1 MTQVF
6 YEEDGGF
13 KVGAVLA
20 DNATS
25 LQVEAPHG
33 KRSKIKSAAV
43 MLRFEQPSLT
53 EFIPLVD
60 KEAQSLDVDF
70 LWECCGQNEFAFT
83 DLGRDYYG
91 RAPTPVESAAVLTRL
106 HGAPM
111 YFYKRGKGRYKA
123 APEDALKAALAGAER
138 KRQQDALKAQY
149 VQSLQKGELPEAFKP
164 MLQDLLYK
172 PDKNSL
178 EYKALDAAATAA
190 KQTPLQVLARAGG
203 VRSAH
208 DYYLNGFLFEYFP
221 DGTDFPALAIASPA
235 NDGLAGGG
243 LRPAGHLPLATISA
257 FSIDDAATTE
267 IDDAFSVTTLAG
279 NKIQIGIHI
288 AAPAL
293 GIALDDT
300 VDRIAR
306 QRLSTVYMPGRKITM
321 LPDSVIEQ
329 FTLSE
334 GRTAPA
340 LSLYLTFAGNDH
352 TLIESETR
360 LESVSIKHNLRH
372 DQLDEHFTEANI
384 NSSLGDY
391 PYKQELM
398 TLWRIANKLEAARG
412 KAEAGPPPLDYNF
425 YIEDD
430 RVRIVPRLRGS
441 PIDKVVSELMIKA
454 NAEWGQRLAE
464 ANIAAIYRTQGNSK
478 VIMSVE
484 PAAHQGLGVSHYA
497 WSSSPLRR
505 YIDLVN
511 QRQLIAWVSGT
522 APPYARTSEELGAA
536 IHDFE
541 IAYDAYAEIQ
551 RKLERYWCLRY
562 LQQQNIEIVKASVL
576 RESLVRLS
584 GLPLICRAPS
594 LPNLPFGTEVEMEIG
609 AIDLWNLELSCRFK
623 AKLD

>member
-6 YEEDGGF
+6 YEEDGSF
-13 KVGAVLA
+13 KVGSVLA
-20 DNATS
+20 DNDTS

-53 EFIPLVD
+53 EFIQLVD

-70 LWECCGQNEFAFT
+70 LWECCGESEFTFA

-91 RAPTPVESAAVLTRL
+91 HAPTPVESAAVLTRL

-123 APEDALKAALAGAER
+123 APEVALKAALAGTER

-149 VQSLQKGELPEAFKP
+149 VQALQKGELPEAFKTV
-164 MLQDLLYK
+164 LQDLLYK

-190 KQTPLQVLARAGG
+190 KQTPLQVLALAGG
-203 VRSAH
+203 IPSTH

-221 DGTDFPALAIASPA
+221 EGTDFPALEIAPPA
-235 NDGLAGGG
+235 QD
-243 LRPAGHLPLATISA
+243 LPLATVSA
-257 FSIDDAATTE
+257 FSIDDATTTE
-267 IDDAFSVTTLAG
+267 IDDAFSVTTLPG
-279 NKIQIGIHI
+279 NNIQIGIHI

-293 GIALDDT
+293 GIALDDS
-300 VDRIAR
+300 VERIAR
-306 QRLSTVYMPGRKITM
+306 QRLSTIYMPGKKITM
-321 LPDSVIEQ
+321 LPVSVIEQ
-329 FTLSE
+329 FTLGE

-340 LSLYLTFAGNDH
+340 LSLYLTFAGNDY
-352 TLIESETR
+352 TLIESKTR
-360 LESVSIKHNLRH
+360 LECVSIKHNLRH
-372 DQLDEHFTEANI
+372 DQLDQHFTEANV
-384 NSSLGDY
+384 NGGLGDY

-398 TLWRIANKLEAARG
+398 TLWRIARKLEATRG
-412 KAEAGPPPLDYNF
+412 KAEAGSPPLDYNF
-425 YIEDD
+425 TIEND

-464 ANIAAIYRTQGNSK
+464 ANIAAIYRTQGNGK
-478 VIMSVE
+478 VTMSVE

-505 YIDLVN
+505 YVDLVN

-522 APPYARTSEELGAA
+522 PPPYARTSDELGAA
-536 IHDFE
+536 IRDFE

-562 LQQQNIEIVKASVL
+562 LQQENIAVANASVL

-584 GLPLICRAPS
+584 GLPLVCRAPS
-594 LPNLPFGTEVEMEIG
+594 LPNLPFGTEVEMEIS

-623 AKLD
+623 RKLD

>member
-13 KVGAVLA
+13 KVAAVMA
-20 DNATS
+20 DNDTS

-33 KRSKIKSAAV
+33 KRSKIKSSAV
-43 MLRFEQPSLT
+43 MLRFEQPSLA
-53 EFIPLVD
+53 EFMPLVE
-60 KEAQSLDVDF
+60 KEAHSLDVDF
-70 LWECCGQNEFAFT
+70 LWECCGENDFT
-83 DLGRDYYG
+83 FVDLGRDYYG
-91 RAPTPVESAAVLTRL
+91 HVPTPVESAAVLTRL

-123 APEDALKAALAGAER
+123 APQEALKAALAGAER
-138 KRQQDALKAQY
+138 KRQQDALKVHYAQA
-149 VQSLQKGELPEAFKP
+149 LQKGELPEAFKA

-190 KQTPLQVLARAGG
+190 KQTTLQVLADAGG
-203 VRSAH
+203 IPSTH
-208 DYYLNGFLFEYFP
+208 DYHLNGFLFEYFP
-221 DGTDFPALAIASPA
+221 EGTEFPAL
-235 NDGLAGGG
+235 DGVPLAYE
-243 LRPAGHLPLATISA
+243 LPLAKVSA
-257 FSIDDAATTE
+257 FSVDDASTTE
-267 IDDAFSVTTLAG
+267 IDDAFSVTMLPG
-279 NKIQIGIHI
+279 DQVQIGIHI

-293 GIALDDT
+293 GIAFDDA

-306 QRLSTVYMPGRKITM
+306 QRLSTIYMPTRKITM
-321 LPDSVIEQ
+321 LPENVIKQ

-340 LSLYLTFAGNDH
+340 LSLYLTFAGSDY
-352 TLIESETR
+352 TLIETKTR

-384 NSSLGDY
+384 NSGLGDY
-391 PYKQELM
+391 PYKAELM
-398 TLWRIANKLEAARG
+398 TLWRIAKKLEAGRG

-425 YIEDD
+425 YIEGDH
-430 RVRIVPRLRGS
+430 VRIVPRLRGS

-464 ANIAAIYRTQGNSK
+464 ANIAAIYRNQGNGK
-478 VIMSVE
+478 VSMSVE
-484 PAAHQGLGVSHYA
+484 PNGHQGLGVSHYA

-505 YIDLVN
+505 YVDLVN
-511 QRQLIAWVSGT
+511 QRQLIAWVSG
-522 APPYARTSEELGAA
+522 APPPYSRTLGELGAA
-536 IHDFE
+536 IRAFE
-541 IAYDAYAEIQ
+541 IAYDAYSDIQ

-562 LQQQNIEIVKASVL
+562 LQQEKIEIAKASVL

-584 GLPLICRAPS
+584 GLPLVCRVPS
-594 LPNLPFGTEVEMEIG
+594 LPNLPFGTEVEVEIG
-609 AIDLWNLELSCRFK
+609 TIDLWAIELSCRFK
-623 AKLD
+623 SKLPD

>member
-20 DNATS
+20 DNDTS

-33 KRSKIKSAAV
+33 KRSKIKSSAV

-53 EFIPLVD
+53 EFIQLVD
-60 KEAQSLDVDF
+60 KEAKSLDVDF
-70 LWECCGQNEFAFT
+70 LWECCGENEFAFA

-91 RAPTPVESAAVLTRL
+91 NVPTPVQSAAVLTRL

-123 APEDALKAALAGAER
+123 APQDALKAALAGAER
-138 KRQQDALKAQY
+138 KRQQDTLKAQY
-149 VQSLQKGELPEAFKP
+149 VQALQKGEMPAAFTP

-178 EYKALDAAATAA
+178 EYKALDSVATAS
-190 KQTPLQVLARAGG
+190 KHTPLQVLAHAGG
-203 VRSAH
+203 IPSTH

-221 DGTDFPALAIASPA
+221 DGTGFPALEIALPA
-235 NDGLAGGG
+235 
-243 LRPAGHLPLATISA
+243 PTLPLATVRA
-257 FSIDDAATTE
+257 FSIDDASTTE
-267 IDDAFSVTTLAG
+267 IDDAFSVTDLPG
-279 NKIQIGIHI
+279 GLIQIGVHI

-293 GIALDDT
+293 GIAQGDT

-306 QRLSTVYMPGRKITM
+306 QRLSTIYMPGRKITM

-329 FTLSE
+329 FTLGA

-340 LSLYLTFAGNDH
+340 LSLYLTFAGNNY
-352 TLIESETR
+352 TLIESKTR
-360 LESVSIKHNLRH
+360 LESVSIQHNLRH

-384 NSSLGDY
+384 NAGLGDY
-391 PYKQELM
+391 PYQPELI
-398 TLWRIANKLEAARG
+398 TLWRIAHKLEAARG

-425 YIEDD
+425 YIDD
-430 RVRIVPRLRGS
+430 DHVRIVPRLRGS

-464 ANIAAIYRTQGNSK
+464 ANIAAIYRTQGNGK
-478 VIMSVE
+478 VSMSVE
-484 PAAHQGLGVSHYA
+484 PAAHQGLGVSYYA
-497 WSSSPLRR
+497 WASSPLRR
-505 YIDLVN
+505 YVDLVN
-511 QRQLIAWVSGT
+511 QRQLIAWVNGT
-522 APPYARTSEELGAA
+522 PPPYIRSSDELGAA
-536 IHDFE
+536 IRDFE
-541 IAYDAYAEIQ
+541 IAYDAYGEIQ

-562 LQQQNIEIVKASVL
+562 LQQENIEVAKASVL

-584 GLPLICRAPS
+584 GLPLVCRTPS
-594 LPNLPFGTEVEMEIG
+594 LPNLPFGAEVEVEIG
-609 AIDLWNLELSCRFK
+609 SIDLWSLELSCRFK
-623 AKLD
+623 GKLD

>member
-6 YEEDGGF
+6 YEEDGAF
-13 KVGAVLA
+13 KVGAMLS
-20 DNATS
+20 DNGSS

-33 KRSKIKSAAV
+33 KRSKIKSSAV
-43 MLRFEQPSLT
+43 MLRFEQPSMS
-53 EFIPLVD
+53 EFLQLVD
-60 KEAQSLDVDF
+60 KEAQSLDLNF
-70 LWECCGQNEFAFT
+70 LWEYCGESEFAFA
-83 DLGRDYYG
+83 DLGREYYG
-91 RAPTPVESAAVLTRL
+91 HAPTAVESAAVLTRL

-138 KRQQDALKAQY
+138 KRRQDELKAQY
-149 VQSLQKGELPEAFKP
+149 VQSLQKGELPEAFKSV
-164 MLQDLLYK
+164 LQDLLYK

-190 KQTPLQVLARAGG
+190 KQTPLQVLAHAGG
-203 VRSAH
+203 VPSTH
-208 DYYLNGFLFEYFP
+208 DYHCNGFLFEYFP
-221 DGTDFPALAIASPA
+221 AGIDFPALETAAPA
-235 NDGLAGGG
+235 NAGLARGG
-243 LRPAGHLPLATISA
+243 LGPSGNLPLATVSA
-257 FSIDDAATTE
+257 FSIDDATTTE
-267 IDDAFSVTTLAG
+267 IDDAFSVTVLPG
-279 NKIQIGIHI
+279 DKIQVGIHI

-293 GIALDDT
+293 GIGLDDA

-306 QRLSTVYMPGRKITM
+306 QRLSTIYLPGKKITM
-321 LPDSVIEQ
+321 LPEAVIEQ

-340 LSLYLTFAGNDH
+340 LSLYLTFAGSDY

-360 LESVSIKHNLRH
+360 LESVSIRHNLRH

-384 NSSLGDY
+384 NGGLGDY
-391 PYKQELM
+391 PRKQELM

-412 KAEAGPPPLDYNF
+412 KAEASAPPLDYNF
-425 YIEDD
+425 YVEDD

-464 ANIAAIYRTQGNSK
+464 ANIAAIYRTQGNGK

-484 PAAHQGLGVSHYA
+484 PAGHQGLGVSHYA

-511 QRQLIAWVSGT
+511 QRQLIAWVNGT
-522 APPYARTSEELGAA
+522 PPPYARTSEELGAA
-536 IHDFE
+536 IRDFE
-541 IAYDAYAEIQ
+541 IAYDAYTEIQ

-562 LQQQNIEIVKASVL
+562 LQQENIGIAKASVL

-609 AIDLWNLELSCRFK
+609 AIDLWNLDLSCRFK

>member
-13 KVGAVLA
+13 KVAAVMA
-20 DNATS
+20 DNDTS

-33 KRSKIKSAAV
+33 KRSKIKSSAV
-43 MLRFEQPSLT
+43 MLRFEQPALA
-53 EFIPLVD
+53 EFMPLVE
-60 KEAQSLDVDF
+60 KEAHALDVDF
-70 LWECCGQNEFAFT
+70 LWECCGENDFTFA

-91 RAPTPVESAAVLTRL
+91 HVPTPVESAAVLTRL

-123 APEDALKAALAGAER
+123 APQEALKAALAGAER
-138 KRQQDALKAQY
+138 KRQQDALKVHYAQA
-149 VQSLQKGELPEAFKP
+149 LQKGELPDAFKA

-190 KQTPLQVLARAGG
+190 KQTTLQVLADAGG
-203 VRSAH
+203 IASTH
-208 DYYLNGFLFEYFP
+208 DYHLNGFLFEYFP
-221 DGTDFPALAIASPA
+221 EGTEFPAL
-235 NDGLAGGG
+235 DGVPLAYE
-243 LRPAGHLPLATISA
+243 LPLAKVSA
-257 FSIDDAATTE
+257 FSIDDASTTE
-267 IDDAFSVTTLAG
+267 IDDAFSVTMLPG
-279 NKIQIGIHI
+279 NQVQIGIHI

-293 GIALDDT
+293 GIAFDDA

-306 QRLSTVYMPGRKITM
+306 QRLSTIYMPTQKITM
-321 LPDSVIEQ
+321 LPENVIKQ

-334 GRTAPA
+334 GGTAPA
-340 LSLYLTFAGNDH
+340 LSLYLTFAGSDY
-352 TLIESETR
+352 TLIETKTR

-384 NSSLGDY
+384 NTGLGDY
-391 PYKQELM
+391 PYKAELM
-398 TLWRIANKLEAARG
+398 TLWRIAKKLEAGRG

-425 YIEDD
+425 YIEGDH
-430 RVRIVPRLRGS
+430 VRIVPRLRGS

-464 ANIAAIYRTQGNSK
+464 ANIAAIYRTQGNGK
-478 VIMSVE
+478 VSMSVE
-484 PAAHQGLGVSHYA
+484 PGGHQGLGVSHYA

-505 YIDLVN
+505 YVDLVN

-522 APPYARTSEELGAA
+522 PPPYSRTSDELGAA
-536 IHDFE
+536 IRAFE
-541 IAYDAYAEIQ
+541 IAYDAYSDIQ

-562 LQQQNIEIVKASVL
+562 LQQEKIEIAKASVL

-584 GLPLICRAPS
+584 GLPLVCRVPS
-594 LPNLPFGTEVEMEIG
+594 LPNLPFGTEVEVEIG
-609 AIDLWNLELSCRFK
+609 TIDLWAIELSCRFK
-623 AKLD
+623 SKLPD

>member
-13 KVGAVLA
+13 KVGAVMA
-20 DNATS
+20 DNDTS

-33 KRSKIKSAAV
+33 KRSKIKSSAV

-53 EFIPLVD
+53 EFMPLVD
-60 KEAQSLDVDF
+60 KESQSLDVDF
-70 LWECCGQNEFAFT
+70 LWECCGENEFAFA

-91 RAPTPVESAAVLTRL
+91 HAPTPVESAAVLTRL

-123 APEDALKAALAGAER
+123 APQEALKAALAGAER
-138 KRQQDALKAQY
+138 KRQQEALKALY
-149 VQSLQKGELPEAFKP
+149 AQSLQKGELPEAFKP
-164 MLQDLLYK
+164 MLQELIYK

-190 KQTPLQVLARAGG
+190 KLTPLQVLASAGG
-203 VRSAH
+203 IASTH
-208 DYYLNGFLFEYFP
+208 DYHLNSFLFEYFP
-221 DGTDFPALAIASPA
+221 DGTNFPALEIA
-235 NDGLAGGG
+235 
-243 LRPAGHLPLATISA
+243 PLATTPPLANVSA
-257 FSIDDAATTE
+257 FSIDDATTTE
-267 IDDAFSVTTLAG
+267 IDDAFSVTTLPGG
-279 NKIQIGIHI
+279 NVQVGIHI

-293 GIALDDT
+293 GIALNDAA
-300 VDRIAR
+300 DRIAR
-306 QRLSTVYMPGRKITM
+306 QRLSTIYMPGNKITM
-321 LPDSVIEQ
+321 LPDAVIEQ

-334 GRTAPA
+334 GRTAPT
-340 LSLYLTFAGNDH
+340 LSLYLTFAGNDY
-352 TLIESETR
+352 TLIESQTR

-384 NSSLGDY
+384 NGGAGDY
-391 PYKQELM
+391 PYKQELLI
-398 TLWRIANKLEAARG
+398 LWKVAHKLEAARG

-425 YIEDD
+425 YIEGDH
-430 RVRIVPRLRGS
+430 VRIVPRLRGS

-478 VIMSVE
+478 VTMSVE
-484 PAAHQGLGVSHYA
+484 PGGHQGLGVSHYA

-505 YIDLVN
+505 YVDLVN
-511 QRQLIAWVSGT
+511 QRQLIAWVNNT
-522 APPYARTSEELGAA
+522 PPIYSRTSEELGAA
-536 IHDFE
+536 IRDFE
-541 IAYDAYAEIQ
+541 IAYDAYADVQ

-562 LQQQNIEIVKASVL
+562 LQQENIEVAKASVL

-584 GLPLICRAPS
+584 GLPLVCRVPS
-594 LPNLPFGTEVEMEIG
+594 LPNLPFGTEVEVEVG
-609 AIDLWNLELSCRFK
+609 AIDLWAIEVTCRFK
-623 AKLD
+623 AKLTG

>member
-13 KVGAVLA
+13 KVAAVMA
-20 DNATS
+20 DNDTS

-33 KRSKIKSAAV
+33 KRSKIKSSAV
-43 MLRFEQPSLT
+43 MLRFEQPALA
-53 EFIPLVD
+53 EFMPLVE
-60 KEAQSLDVDF
+60 KEAHALDVDF
-70 LWECCGQNEFAFT
+70 LWECCGENDFTFA

-91 RAPTPVESAAVLTRL
+91 HVPTPVESAAVLTRL

-123 APEDALKAALAGAER
+123 APQEALKAALAGAER
-138 KRQQDALKAQY
+138 KRQQDALKVHYAQA
-149 VQSLQKGELPEAFKP
+149 LQKGELPEAFKA

-190 KQTPLQVLARAGG
+190 KQTTLQVLADAGG
-203 VRSAH
+203 IASTH
-208 DYYLNGFLFEYFP
+208 DYHLNGFLFEYFP
-221 DGTDFPALAIASPA
+221 EGTEFPAL
-235 NDGLAGGG
+235 DGVPLAYE
-243 LRPAGHLPLATISA
+243 LPLAKVSA
-257 FSIDDAATTE
+257 FSIDDASTTE
-267 IDDAFSVTTLAG
+267 IDDAFSVTMLPG
-279 NKIQIGIHI
+279 NQVQIGIHI

-293 GIALDDT
+293 GIAFDDA

-306 QRLSTVYMPGRKITM
+306 QRLSTIYMPTQKITM
-321 LPDSVIEQ
+321 LPENVIKQ

-334 GRTAPA
+334 GGTAPA
-340 LSLYLTFAGNDH
+340 LSLYLTFAGSDY
-352 TLIESETR
+352 TLIETKTR

-384 NSSLGDY
+384 NTGLGDY
-391 PYKQELM
+391 PYKAELM
-398 TLWRIANKLEAARG
+398 TLWRIAKKLEAGRG

-425 YIEDD
+425 YIEGDH
-430 RVRIVPRLRGS
+430 VRIVPRLRGS

-464 ANIAAIYRTQGNSK
+464 ANIAAIYRTQGNGK
-478 VIMSVE
+478 VSMSVE
-484 PAAHQGLGVSHYA
+484 PGGHQGLGVSHYA

-505 YIDLVN
+505 YVDLVN

-522 APPYARTSEELGAA
+522 PPPYSRTSDELGAA
-536 IHDFE
+536 IRAFE
-541 IAYDAYAEIQ
+541 IAYDAYSDIQ

-562 LQQQNIEIVKASVL
+562 LQQEKTEIAKASVL

-584 GLPLICRAPS
+584 GLPLVCRVPS
-594 LPNLPFGTEVEMEIG
+594 LPNLPFGAEVEVEIG
-609 AIDLWNLELSCRFK
+609 TIDLWAIELSCRFK
-623 AKLD
+623 SKLPD

>member
-13 KVGAVLA
+13 KVAAVMA
-20 DNATS
+20 DNDTS

-33 KRSKIKSAAV
+33 KRSKIKSSAV
-43 MLRFEQPSLT
+43 MLRFEQPALA
-53 EFIPLVD
+53 EFMPLVE
-60 KEAQSLDVDF
+60 KEAHALDVDF
-70 LWECCGQNEFAFT
+70 LWECCGENDFTFA

-91 RAPTPVESAAVLTRL
+91 HVPTPVESAAVLTRL

-123 APEDALKAALAGAER
+123 APQEALKAALAGAER
-138 KRQQDALKAQY
+138 KRQQDALKVHYAQA
-149 VQSLQKGELPEAFKP
+149 LQKGELPEAFKA

-190 KQTPLQVLARAGG
+190 KQTTLQVLADAGG
-203 VRSAH
+203 IASTH
-208 DYYLNGFLFEYFP
+208 DYHLNGFLFEYFP
-221 DGTDFPALAIASPA
+221 EGTEFPAL
-235 NDGLAGGG
+235 DGVPLAYE
-243 LRPAGHLPLATISA
+243 LPLAKVSA
-257 FSIDDAATTE
+257 FSIDDASTTE
-267 IDDAFSVTTLAG
+267 IDDAFSVTMLPG
-279 NKIQIGIHI
+279 NQVQIGIHI

-293 GIALDDT
+293 GIAFDDA

-306 QRLSTVYMPGRKITM
+306 QRLSTIYMPTQKITM
-321 LPDSVIEQ
+321 LPENVIKQ

-334 GRTAPA
+334 GGTAPA
-340 LSLYLTFAGNDH
+340 LSLYLTFAGSDY
-352 TLIESETR
+352 TLIETKTR

-384 NSSLGDY
+384 NTGLGDY
-391 PYKQELM
+391 PYKAELM
-398 TLWRIANKLEAARG
+398 TLWRIAKKLEAGRG

-425 YIEDD
+425 YIEGDH
-430 RVRIVPRLRGS
+430 VRIVPRLRGS

-464 ANIAAIYRTQGNSK
+464 ANIAAIYRTQGNGK
-478 VIMSVE
+478 VSMSVE
-484 PAAHQGLGVSHYA
+484 PGGHQGLGVSHYA

-505 YIDLVN
+505 YVDLVN

-522 APPYARTSEELGAA
+522 PPPYSRTSDELGAA
-536 IHDFE
+536 IRAFE
-541 IAYDAYAEIQ
+541 IAYDAYSDIQ

-562 LQQQNIEIVKASVL
+562 LQQEKTEIAKASVL

-584 GLPLICRAPS
+584 GLPLVCRVPS
-594 LPNLPFGTEVEMEIG
+594 LPNLPFGTEVEVEIG
-609 AIDLWNLELSCRFK
+609 TIDLWAIELSCRFK
-623 AKLD
+623 SKLPD

>member
-1 MTQVF
+1 VTQVF

-20 DNATS
+20 DNDTS
-25 LQVEAPHG
+25 LQVEAAHG

-53 EFIPLVD
+53 EFMQSVD
-60 KEAQSLDVDF
+60 KETRSLDVDF
-70 LWECCGQNEFAFT
+70 LWECCGENEFAFA

-91 RAPTPVESAAVLTRL
+91 HAPTPIESAAVLTRL

-123 APEDALKAALAGAER
+123 APEEALKAALAGAER

-149 VQSLQKGELPEAFKP
+149 VQALQKGEMPEAFKP
-164 MLQDLLYK
+164 ILQDLLYK

-190 KQTPLQVLARAGG
+190 KQTPLQVLAHAGG
-203 VRSAH
+203 IPSTH
-208 DYYLNGFLFEYFP
+208 EYHLHGFLFEYFP
-221 DGTDFPALAIASPA
+221 EGTDLPALTLTPPA
-235 NDGLAGGG
+235 NE
-243 LRPAGHLPLATISA
+243 LPLASVSA

-267 IDDAFSVTTLAG
+267 IDDAFSVTTLPG
-279 NKIQIGIHI
+279 NTIQVGIHI

-293 GIALDDT
+293 GIALDDP

-306 QRLSTVYMPGRKITM
+306 QRLSTIYIPGRKITM
-321 LPDSVIEQ
+321 LPDAAIEQ
-329 FTLSE
+329 FTLSA
-334 GRTAPA
+334 GRTAPT
-340 LSLYLTFAGNDH
+340 LSLYLTFAGNDY
-352 TLIESETR
+352 TLIESKTR

-384 NSSLGDY
+384 NGGLGDY
-391 PYKQELM
+391 PYKPELL

-425 YIEDD
+425 YIDND
-430 RVRIVPRLRGS
+430 CVRIVPRPRGS

-464 ANIAAIYRTQGNSK
+464 ANIAAIYRTQGNGK
-478 VIMSVE
+478 VSMSVE
-484 PAAHQGLGVSHYA
+484 PAGHQGLGVSHYA

-505 YIDLVN
+505 YVDLVN
-511 QRQLIAWVSGT
+511 QRQLIAWVNGT
-522 APPYARTSEELGAA
+522 PPPYTRTGEELGAA
-536 IHDFE
+536 IRDFD
-541 IAYDAYAEIQ
+541 IAYEAYAEIQ

-562 LQQQNIEIVKASVL
+562 LQQEHIEIAKASVL
-576 RESLVRLS
+576 RESLVRVS
-584 GLPLICRAPS
+584 GLPLVCRVPS
-594 LPNLPFGTEVEMEIG
+594 LPNLPFGTEVEVEIG
-609 AIDLWNLELSCRFK
+609 GIDLWALELTCRFK
-623 AKLD
+623 AKLG

>member
-6 YEEDGGF
+6 YEENGGF
-13 KVGAVLA
+13 KVAAVMA
-20 DNATS
+20 DNDTS

-33 KRSKIKSAAV
+33 KRSKIKSSAV
-43 MLRFEQPSLT
+43 MLRFEQPALA
-53 EFIPLVD
+53 EFMPLVE
-60 KEAQSLDVDF
+60 KEAHVLDVDF
-70 LWECCGQNEFAFT
+70 LWECCGENDFTFA

-91 RAPTPVESAAVLTRL
+91 HVPTPVESAAVLTRL

-123 APEDALKAALAGAER
+123 APREALKAALAGAER
-138 KRQQDALKAQY
+138 KRQQDALKVHYAQA
-149 VQSLQKGELPEAFKP
+149 LQKGELPEAFKA

-190 KQTPLQVLARAGG
+190 KQTTLQVLADAGG
-203 VRSAH
+203 IASTH
-208 DYYLNGFLFEYFP
+208 DYHLNGFLFEYFP
-221 DGTDFPALAIASPA
+221 EGTEFPVLDGVPLAYE
-235 NDGLAGGG
+235 
-243 LRPAGHLPLATISA
+243 LPLAKVSA
-257 FSIDDAATTE
+257 FSIDDASTTE
-267 IDDAFSVTTLAG
+267 IDDAFSVTMLPG
-279 NKIQIGIHI
+279 NQVQIGIHI

-293 GIALDDT
+293 GIAFNDA

-306 QRLSTVYMPGRKITM
+306 QRLSTIYMPTQKITM
-321 LPDSVIEQ
+321 LPESVIKQ

-334 GRTAPA
+334 GGTAPA
-340 LSLYLTFAGNDH
+340 LSLYLTFAGSDY
-352 TLIESETR
+352 TLIETKTR

-384 NSSLGDY
+384 NTGLGDY
-391 PYKQELM
+391 PYKAELM
-398 TLWRIANKLEAARG
+398 TLWRIAKKLETGRG

-425 YIEDD
+425 YIEGDH
-430 RVRIVPRLRGS
+430 VRIVPRLRGS

-464 ANIAAIYRTQGNSK
+464 ANIAAIYRTQGNGK
-478 VIMSVE
+478 VSMSVE
-484 PAAHQGLGVSHYA
+484 PGGHQGLGVSHYA

-505 YIDLVN
+505 YVDLVN

-522 APPYARTSEELGAA
+522 PPPYSRTSDELGAA
-536 IHDFE
+536 IRAFE
-541 IAYDAYAEIQ
+541 IAYDAYSDIQ

-562 LQQQNIEIVKASVL
+562 LQQEKTEIAKASVL

-584 GLPLICRAPS
+584 GLPLVCRVPS
-594 LPNLPFGTEVEMEIG
+594 LPNLPFGTEVEVEIG
-609 AIDLWNLELSCRFK
+609 TIDLWAIELSCRFK
-623 AKLD
+623 SKLPD

>member
-6 YEEDGGF
+6 YEEDGSF
-13 KVGAVLA
+13 KVGSVLA
-20 DNATS
+20 DNDTS

-53 EFIPLVD
+53 EFIQLVD

-70 LWECCGQNEFAFT
+70 LWECCGESEFTFA

-91 RAPTPVESAAVLTRL
+91 HAPTPVESAAVLTRL

-123 APEDALKAALAGAER
+123 APEVALKAALAGTER

-149 VQSLQKGELPEAFKP
+149 VQALQKGELPEAFKTV
-164 MLQDLLYK
+164 LQDLLYK

-190 KQTPLQVLARAGG
+190 KQTPLQVLALAGG
-203 VRSAH
+203 IPSTH

-221 DGTDFPALAIASPA
+221 EGTDFPALEIAPPA
-235 NDGLAGGG
+235 HD
-243 LRPAGHLPLATISA
+243 LPLATVSA
-257 FSIDDAATTE
+257 FSIDDATTTE
-267 IDDAFSVTTLAG
+267 IDDAFSVTTLPG
-279 NKIQIGIHI
+279 NNIQIGIHI

-293 GIALDDT
+293 GIALDDS

-306 QRLSTVYMPGRKITM
+306 QRLSTIYMPGKKITM
-321 LPDSVIEQ
+321 LPVSVIEQ
-329 FTLSE
+329 FTLGE

-340 LSLYLTFAGNDH
+340 LSLYLTFAGNDY
-352 TLIESETR
+352 TLIESKTR
-360 LESVSIKHNLRH
+360 LECVSIKHNLRH
-372 DQLDEHFTEANI
+372 DQLDQHFTEANV
-384 NSSLGDY
+384 NGGLGDY

-398 TLWRIANKLEAARG
+398 TLWRIARKLEATRG
-412 KAEAGPPPLDYNF
+412 KAEAGSPPLDYNF
-425 YIEDD
+425 TIEND

-464 ANIAAIYRTQGNSK
+464 ANIAAIYRTQGNGK
-478 VIMSVE
+478 VTMSVE

-505 YIDLVN
+505 YVDLVN

-522 APPYARTSEELGAA
+522 PPPYARTSDELGAA
-536 IHDFE
+536 IRDFE

-562 LQQQNIEIVKASVL
+562 LQQENIAVANASVL

-584 GLPLICRAPS
+584 GLPLVCRAPS
-594 LPNLPFGTEVEMEIG
+594 LPNLPFGTEVEMEIS

-623 AKLD
+623 RKLD

>member
-13 KVGAVLA
+13 KVAAVMA
-20 DNATS
+20 DNDTS

-33 KRSKIKSAAV
+33 KRSKIKSSAV
-43 MLRFEQPSLT
+43 MLRFEQPALA
-53 EFIPLVD
+53 EFMPLVE
-60 KEAQSLDVDF
+60 KEAHALDVDF
-70 LWECCGQNEFAFT
+70 LWECCGENDFTFA

-91 RAPTPVESAAVLTRL
+91 HVPTPVESAAVLTRL

-123 APEDALKAALAGAER
+123 APQEALKAALAGAER
-138 KRQQDALKAQY
+138 KRQQDALKVHYAQA
-149 VQSLQKGELPEAFKP
+149 LQKGELPEAFKA

-178 EYKALDAAATAA
+178 EYKALDAAAAAA
-190 KQTPLQVLARAGG
+190 KQTTLQVLADAGG
-203 VRSAH
+203 IASTH
-208 DYYLNGFLFEYFP
+208 DYHLNGFLFEYFP
-221 DGTDFPALAIASPA
+221 EGTEFPAL
-235 NDGLAGGG
+235 DGVPLAYE
-243 LRPAGHLPLATISA
+243 LPLAKVSA
-257 FSIDDAATTE
+257 FSIDDASTTE
-267 IDDAFSVTTLAG
+267 IDDAFSVTMLPG
-279 NKIQIGIHI
+279 DQVQIGVHI

-293 GIALDDT
+293 GIAFNDA

-306 QRLSTVYMPGRKITM
+306 QRLSTIYMPTRKITM
-321 LPDSVIEQ
+321 LPENVIKQ

-340 LSLYLTFAGNDH
+340 LSLYLTFAGSDY
-352 TLIESETR
+352 TLIETKTR

-384 NSSLGDY
+384 NSGLGDY
-391 PYKQELM
+391 PYKAELM
-398 TLWRIANKLEAARG
+398 TLWRIAKKLEAGRG

-425 YIEDD
+425 YIEGDH
-430 RVRIVPRLRGS
+430 VRIVPRLRGS

-464 ANIAAIYRTQGNSK
+464 ANIAAIYRTQGNGK
-478 VIMSVE
+478 VSMSVE
-484 PAAHQGLGVSHYA
+484 PGGHQGLGVSHYA

-505 YIDLVN
+505 YVDLVN

-522 APPYARTSEELGAA
+522 PPPYSRTSDELGAA
-536 IHDFE
+536 IRAFE
-541 IAYDAYAEIQ
+541 IAYDAYSDIQ

-562 LQQQNIEIVKASVL
+562 LQQEKIEIAKASVL

-584 GLPLICRAPS
+584 GLPLVCRVPS
-594 LPNLPFGTEVEMEIG
+594 LPNLPFGTEVEVEIG
-609 AIDLWNLELSCRFK
+609 TIDLWAIELSCRFK
-623 AKLD
+623 SKLPD

>member
-6 YEEDGGF
+6 YEEDGSF
-13 KVGAVLA
+13 KVGSVLA
-20 DNATS
+20 DNDTS

-53 EFIPLVD
+53 EFIQLVD

-70 LWECCGQNEFAFT
+70 LWECCGESEFTFA

-91 RAPTPVESAAVLTRL
+91 HAPTPVESAAVLTRL

-123 APEDALKAALAGAER
+123 APEVALKAAVAGTER

-149 VQSLQKGELPEAFKP
+149 VQALQKGELPEAFKTV
-164 MLQDLLYK
+164 LQDLLYK

-190 KQTPLQVLARAGG
+190 KQTPLQVLALAGG
-203 VRSAH
+203 IPSTH

-221 DGTDFPALAIASPA
+221 EGTDFPALEIAPPA
-235 NDGLAGGG
+235 HD
-243 LRPAGHLPLATISA
+243 LPLATVSA
-257 FSIDDAATTE
+257 FSIDDATTTE
-267 IDDAFSVTTLAG
+267 IDDAFSVTTLPG
-279 NKIQIGIHI
+279 NNIQIGIHI

-293 GIALDDT
+293 GIALDDS

-306 QRLSTVYMPGRKITM
+306 QRLSTIYMPGKKITM
-321 LPDSVIEQ
+321 LPVSVIEQ
-329 FTLSE
+329 FTLGE

-340 LSLYLTFAGNDH
+340 LSLYLTFAGNDY
-352 TLIESETR
+352 TLIESKTR
-360 LESVSIKHNLRH
+360 LECVSIKHNLRH
-372 DQLDEHFTEANI
+372 DQLDQHFTEANV
-384 NSSLGDY
+384 NGGLGDY

-398 TLWRIANKLEAARG
+398 TLWRIARKLEATRG
-412 KAEAGPPPLDYNF
+412 KAEAGSPPLDYNF
-425 YIEDD
+425 TIEND

-464 ANIAAIYRTQGNSK
+464 ANIAAIYRTQGNGK
-478 VIMSVE
+478 VTMSVE

-505 YIDLVN
+505 YVDLVN

-522 APPYARTSEELGAA
+522 PPPYARTSDELGAA
-536 IHDFE
+536 IRDFE

-562 LQQQNIEIVKASVL
+562 LQQENIAVANASVL

-584 GLPLICRAPS
+584 GLPLVCRAPS
-594 LPNLPFGTEVEMEIG
+594 LPNLPFGTEVEMEIS

-623 AKLD
+623 RKLD